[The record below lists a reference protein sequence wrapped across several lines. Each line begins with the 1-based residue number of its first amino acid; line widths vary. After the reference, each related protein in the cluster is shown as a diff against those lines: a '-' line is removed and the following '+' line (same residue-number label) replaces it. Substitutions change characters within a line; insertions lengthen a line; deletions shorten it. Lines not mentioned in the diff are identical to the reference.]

1 MRRRAL
7 LVAGLSL
14 PALAIG
20 GRELLRARRADFVE
34 AGGGV
39 LMTVATPELLP
50 VRDGEVIRALES
62 GFATTLVFEVALY
75 RSGGGR
81 PLVSRRRVVKLQWNP
96 WKERFTVVIRDD
108 ESSPITASFASRD
121 DAVARATSLERL
133 RVADADALE
142 RGPQA
147 TYFVTVLAQ
156 RNPIAAGA
164 LEGTGAG
171 DRAQGR
177 DLAVFSRWIG
187 IFVSDAPTAEKTVGI
202 RTAPAFYLVR
212 R

>member
-1 MRRRAL
+1 M
-7 LVAGLSL
+7 VAGLSL

-34 AGGGV
+34 SGGGV
-39 LMTVATPELLP
+39 LMTVAMPELLP
-50 VRDGEVIRALES
+50 IRDGEVIRALES
-62 GFATTLVFEVALY
+62 AFATTLVFDVALY
-75 RSGGGR
+75 RSSGGR
-81 PLVSRRRVVKLQWNP
+81 ALVSRRRVVKIQWNP

-108 ESSPITASFASRD
+108 DSIPTKASFTSREE
-121 DAVARATSLERL
+121 AAARASSLDRL
-133 RVADADALE
+133 RVCDADALE

-147 TYFVTVLAQ
+147 THFVTVVAQ
-156 RNPIAAGA
+156 RNPIAAGSP
-164 LEGTGAG
+164 EGTGEG

-202 RTAPAFYLVR
+202 RTAPAFYLVKP
-212 R
+212 